1 MNSDKKFDMR
11 IESLVLD
18 VFIKNQAAKDS
29 RKVRE
34 LAIQNSKLNRML
46 WATNEDPP
54 HATGRSTKKL
64 AKQRGKRDKAI
75 GEQHKKVRSLL
86 QDFIRAT
93 ALKLN
98 PLATRSDIRMNI
110 SFMEELQA
118 ASLQSI
124 KKQLM
129 ERVAAKPPSVHPS
142 S

>member
-1 MNSDKKFDMR
+1 M
-11 IESLVLD
+11 LD
-18 VFIKNQAAKDS
+18 VFIKHQAAKDP

-46 WATNEDPP
+46 WATNEDP

-86 QDFIRAT
+86 RDFVRTT
-93 ALKLN
+93 ALELN
-98 PLATRSDIRMNI
+98 PQATRSDIRMNI

-118 ASLQSI
+118 ASLKSV
-124 KKQLM
+124 KEQLM
-129 ERVAAKPPSVHPS
+129 ERVAAKPASVRPSP
-142 S
+142 